1 MDSLA
6 ERTILLADDVRLDF
20 LEEARNELVGKS
32 RRKWALILIAF
43 VLGAAAMAVGVAFIL
58 RRRVAAT
65 EVPDESAA
73 L

>member
-1 MDSLA
+1 M
-6 ERTILLADDVRLDF
+6 LADDVRLDF